1 MEAFILPLL
10 LIRYMMNSKEH
21 IKEIGDSRVFIVE
34 DNDMHSLM
42 MDYLLSKDS
51 MAHIKKFRSGEEC
64 IENLGLKPDVVILD
78 YGLPGINGMQTFM
91 EIKKHDPEIPVI
103 VVTENRDRHVAE
115 KFLSAG
121 VYDYIQKDEDAF
133 EQVSKVTDSILNI
146 MAQKEAKVE
155 HRQSMIFIGSVL
167 LITTIITIIVLT
179 LMRH

>member
-1 MEAFILPLL
+1 
-10 LIRYMMNSKEH
+10 MMNSKEH

-91 EIKKHDPEIPVI
+91 EIKKHDPQIPVI
-103 VVTENRDRHVAE
+103 VVTENRDR
-115 KFLSAG
+115 
-121 VYDYIQKDEDAF
+121 
-133 EQVSKVTDSILNI
+133 
-146 MAQKEAKVE
+146 
-155 HRQSMIFIGSVL
+155 
-167 LITTIITIIVLT
+167 
-179 LMRH
+179 